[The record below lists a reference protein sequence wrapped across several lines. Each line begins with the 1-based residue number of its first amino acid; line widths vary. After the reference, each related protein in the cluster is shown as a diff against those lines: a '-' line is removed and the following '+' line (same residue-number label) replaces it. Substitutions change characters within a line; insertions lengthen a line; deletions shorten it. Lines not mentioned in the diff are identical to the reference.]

1 MTGGHQT
8 FTSPARTPEGCHAS
22 DPNGLPWR
30 NRHMAPRWMCRDR
43 QLTLP
48 SLPVVLPPAPPRLLP
63 AQGLALCLLPS
74 SLYAATPQGQT
85 PDVSPQ
91 CQSCRGAIFTQH
103 CPSAKHILPKLYCFP
118 GLYLLPKF
126 SLSSLHSSFPSP
138 PHFAL
143 QPREADIHH
152 VEFQLRYSN
161 F

>member
-1 MTGGHQT
+1 MTGGHQA
-8 FTSPARTPEGCHAS
+8 FTSPAPTLEGCHTS

-48 SLPVVLPPAPPRLLP
+48 SLPLVLPPSSPCPASGSPKAVSCPRTSP
-63 AQGLALCLLPS
+63 VP
-74 SLYAATPQGQT
+74 ATPQGQT
-85 PDVSPQ
+85 LDVSPQ
-91 CQSCRGAIFTQH
+91 CWSCSGAIFTQH
-103 CPSAKHILPKLYCFP
+103 CLSAEHALPKLYCSP
-118 GLYLLPKF
+118 NSPSVHY
-126 SLSSLHSSFPSP
+126 SSFPSP
-138 PHFAL
+138 PPFAL